1 MTKQA
6 TNQRWRSGK
15 GYRRCTH
22 FWNAIQKYGWDNFE
36 HKIIATGITYEE
48 SCALER
54 ELIATFK
61 TDENQNGYNLE
72 SGGDAVKALSL
83 ETRAKMSESAK
94 LSWTEERR
102 KKSSFIQKG
111 KPKSQEARKNMSA
124 SKKEFL
130 ENNLHPSSKA
140 VVCLDN
146 GKRFESAKAA
156 AEWAGVG
163 LSALTRCCRGE
174 GKKSGGYRWVYEEL
188 I

>member
-6 TNQRWRSGK
+6 TSQRWRSGK

-36 HKIIATGITYEE
+36 HEIIASGLTYEKACE
-48 SCALER
+48 LER

-72 SGGDAVKALSL
+72 SGGDAAKALSL

-102 KKSSFIQKG
+102 YNASVTQKG
-111 KPKSQEARKNMSA
+111 KPKSQETRKNMST

-130 ENNLHPSSKA
+130 ATHRHPSSKA
-140 VVCLDN
+140 VICLDN
-146 GKRFESAKAA
+146 GTRFESAKAA

-174 GKKSGGYRWVYEEL
+174 GKKSGGYRWVYEEP